1 MFLMGPSDG
10 ETRDVRNHM
19 AITQTDLSRI
29 EPQHPEDMP
38 ATSFVSKSIAAP
50 PSLTTMV
57 QFIGRRGLVVW
68 LGLIGAWMFIGV
80 ALGWDL
86 PWNVTE
92 IPYTPMSPVAEQYWR
107 NLDVAQVQRD
117 MAGWKR
123 EDLARLFVTVQAQA
137 FDPETREHIAVL
149 GKTLGLPGF
158 APSSSL
164 WSSLLRQ
171 PGFLMGLGLAIGMW
185 LAAAWIGLA
194 PLLRRT
200 TREKSLDEV
209 LQNMPADQEIGSEL
223 LPAISLETPAPGI
236 DEPTTDEKKEEQK
249 ETSAEPTEEDPSP
262 GLGDL
267 TSLFEE
273 EDTSISALEAFCRNL
288 AEIEIDNLMVKV
300 QEVAHDLRNVVALTP
315 REDRSGEAER

>member
-1 MFLMGPSDG
+1 
-10 ETRDVRNHM
+10 M

-29 EPQHPEDMP
+29 EPDPPPERP
-38 ATSFVSKSIAAP
+38 ATPLVSQGFAAP
-50 PSLTTMV
+50 PAWTTMV
-57 QFIGRRGLVVW
+57 QFIGSKGWVIW
-68 LGLIGAWMFIGV
+68 LGLIGAGLFIGV
-80 ALGWDL
+80 VLAWALSWNATDL
-86 PWNVTE
+86 
-92 IPYTPMSPVAEQYWR
+92 PYTPMSPAAEQYWR

-200 TREKSLDEV
+200 PREKSLEAV
-209 LQNMPADQEIGSEL
+209 LPNDGLAAQDSGSEL
-223 LPAISLETPAPGI
+223 VPLETPAPGI
-236 DEPTTDEKKEEQK
+236 VEQPTTEEKKEEQT
-249 ETSAEPTEEDPSP
+249 ESADEPTEEEPSP

-267 TSLFEE
+267 ASLFEE
-273 EDTSISALEAFCRNL
+273 EDTSLSALEAFCRNL